1 MGGETRRKGRLP
13 PRRKPARCL
22 RPSQFRRRRPQS
34 SYPWQKPSK
43 SRRTHVRP
51 PSNSGGS
58 GVTAPAAR
66 SVLPKEEGCPTAVQQ
81 GFLLSEPARHGG
93 PDPAPG
99 SPAVCSTRSRQGGG
113 AEPAWKA
120 GGGFACPASRLPLTP
135 RRPPPSGSVDLGQ
148 S

>member
-43 SRRTHVRP
+43 GRRTHVRP

-81 GFLLSEPARHGG
+81 GFVLSEPARHGG

-99 SPAVCSTRSRQGGG
+99 SPAVCSTVLARAEEPSQRGRREAVLLARLYVFHSHRGG
-113 AEPAWKA
+113 
-120 GGGFACPASRLPLTP
+120 
-135 RRPPPSGSVDLGQ
+135 RPPRAP
-148 S
+148 